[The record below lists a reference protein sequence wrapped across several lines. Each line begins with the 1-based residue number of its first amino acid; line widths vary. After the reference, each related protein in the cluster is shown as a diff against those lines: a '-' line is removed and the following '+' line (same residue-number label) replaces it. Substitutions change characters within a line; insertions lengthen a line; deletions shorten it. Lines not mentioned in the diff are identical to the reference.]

1 MSTTYQAGMRISE
14 YVLETCLGQGT
25 FGQVWRA
32 RHHVW
37 GNERVA
43 IKLPTEPEFVRFLQR
58 EGLVV
63 HGLQH
68 PNVVRVLGLDPF
80 ADVPYLV
87 MELVDGPAL
96 KQVLAEQP
104 QGLDLDVAVRI
115 LRGILGGCRAA
126 HEAGVV
132 HRDLKPGNVLLNLA
146 GKPLASLFVDDVKI
160 GDFGLGASS
169 ADTLRSLVLQS
180 ASLERD
186 VQQTA
191 IAGTLAYMAPEIR
204 DCGGQATPQS
214 DLYAVGVIL
223 HELLTGTRPA
233 GAELP
238 GALRSEVPPALDHV
252 FRNLYVRLER
262 RYPNAAAALTDLDAR
277 VRSQDGATGGL
288 TERGRDD
295 ASRVGAVARSAALHD
310 HEQCPACDG
319 AVGPLDQF
327 CIHCGRQLVAQVRR
341 CGACGA
347 YPGPDDRFCI
357 LCGATVVPVAV

>member
-1 MSTTYQAGMRISE
+1 MSTTYQAGLRISE
-14 YVLETCLGQGT
+14 YVLEACVGQGT

-37 GNERVA
+37 GNDRVA

-63 HGLQH
+63 HGLRH

-80 ADVPYLV
+80 ADIPYLV

-115 LRGILGGCRAA
+115 LRGILGGIRAA

-160 GDFGLGASS
+160 SDFGLGASS

-186 VQQTA
+186 AQQTA

-204 DCGGQATPQS
+204 DGGGQATPQS

-223 HELLTGTRPA
+223 HELLTGVRPA

-238 GALRSEVPPALDHV
+238 SALRPEMPPALDHV

-262 RYPNAAAALTDLDAR
+262 RYPNATAALADLDAR
-277 VRSQDGATGGL
+277 LRSMGGAPGSLAEHESAATGA
-288 TERGRDD
+288 D
-295 ASRVGAVARSAALHD
+295 ASAHCAALHD

-341 CGACGA
+341 CGTCGA

-357 LCGATVVPVAV
+357 LCGATVAPVAV